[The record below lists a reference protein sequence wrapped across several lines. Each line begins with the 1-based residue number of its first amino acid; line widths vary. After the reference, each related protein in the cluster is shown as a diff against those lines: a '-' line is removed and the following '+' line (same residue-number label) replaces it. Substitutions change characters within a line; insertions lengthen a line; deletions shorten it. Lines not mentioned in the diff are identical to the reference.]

1 MRTVRSR
8 GWSGLVVAAIIGSM
22 KPSEALNEA
31 KGILDETIQLR
42 RRIHRQPELGLTLPR
57 TQAAVLEALDGLD
70 LDVRTGQRTTSVVAR
85 LTGARPGPTILLRAD
100 MDALPMPE
108 ETKLSFA
115 SEVEG
120 AMHACGHD
128 AHTAMLVGAARL
140 LTRRRESLAGSVV
153 FMFQPGEE
161 GYHGARV
168 MIEEGLLDGAEP
180 PTAAFALHVTHRLT
194 AGAITARPGPAMAS
208 GDTLQI
214 VVRGKGGH
222 ASAPHDCLDP
232 IPIACEIVQALQT
245 LVTRRVHVFDPAVVT
260 VAKIEA
266 GTTRNVIPDTASLLG
281 TIRTVSEATRERVL
295 DGVRRVAEGIA
306 AAHGAEVDVELTRG
320 YPVTVNDADF
330 AAFVLDTARELLGP
344 EAVHAMS
351 HPIMASEDFSYVL
364 QRVPGVI
371 ANLSTR
377 PDDGPAFPN
386 HSPRMLVNEP
396 VLATGIAMHVAVAL
410 RFLEKGV
417 ARATAGSE
425 RGGGTGTGARPP
437 QANG

>member
-1 MRTVRSR
+1 
-8 GWSGLVVAAIIGSM
+8 M
-22 KPSEALNEA
+22 KPSEILRDAES
-31 KGILDETIQLR
+31 ILDDTIQLR
-42 RRIHRQPELGLTLPR
+42 RRIHRHPELGLTLPR
-57 TQAAVLEALDGLD
+57 TQGAVLDALDGLD

-85 LTGARPGPTILLRAD
+85 LAGARPGPTILLRAD

-108 ETKLSFA
+108 ETGLPFA
-115 SEVEG
+115 SEVNG

-128 AHTAMLVGAARL
+128 AHAAMLVG
-140 LTRRRESLAGSVV
+140 SVL

-168 MIEEGLLDGAEP
+168 MIEEGLLDGTPP

-194 AGAITARPGPAMAS
+194 AGAIAARSGPAMAS

-214 VVRGKGGH
+214 VVRGRGGH

-232 IPIACEIVQALQT
+232 IPIACEIVQAFQT

-306 AAHGAEVDVELTRG
+306 AAHGAEAAVELIRG
-320 YPVTVNDADF
+320 YPVTVNDAAF
-330 AAFVLDTARELLGP
+330 ADFVLDTARELLGP
-344 EAVHAMS
+344 EVVHAMS

-364 QRVPGVI
+364 QRVPGAI

-377 PDDGPAFPN
+377 PADGPAFPN
-386 HSPRMLVNEP
+386 HSPRMRVNESA
-396 VLATGIAMHVAVAL
+396 LAAGIAMHVAVAL
-410 RFLEKGV
+410 RFLAK
-417 ARATAGSE
+417 
-425 RGGGTGTGARPP
+425 GTGAMTL
-437 QANG
+437 A

>member
-1 MRTVRSR
+1 
-8 GWSGLVVAAIIGSM
+8 M
-22 KPSEALNEA
+22 KSSDILRDAES
-31 KGILDETIQLR
+31 ILDDTIQLR
-42 RRIHRQPELGLTLPR
+42 RRIHRHPELGLTLPR
-57 TQAAVLEALDGLD
+57 TQGAVLDVLHDLD
-70 LDVRTGQRTTSVVAR
+70 LDVRTGQRTTSIVAR
-85 LTGARPGPTILLRAD
+85 LAGARPGPTILLRAD

-108 ETKLSFA
+108 ETGLPFA
-115 SEVEG
+115 SEVNG

-140 LTRRRESLAGSVV
+140 LARRRDSLAGSVL

-168 MIEEGLLDGAEP
+168 MIEEGLLDGTPP

-194 AGAITARPGPAMAS
+194 AGAIAARSGPAMAS

-214 VVRGKGGH
+214 VVRGRGGH

-232 IPIACEIVQALQT
+232 IPIACEIVQAFQT

-306 AAHGAEVDVELTRG
+306 AAHGAEAAVELIRG
-320 YPVTVNDADF
+320 YPVTVNDAAF
-330 AAFVLDTARELLGP
+330 ADFVLDTARELLGS
-344 EAVHAMS
+344 EVVHAMS

-377 PDDGPAFPN
+377 PADGPAFPN
-386 HSPRMLVNEP
+386 HSPRMRVNESALP
-396 VLATGIAMHVAVAL
+396 AGIAMYVAVAL
-410 RFLEKGV
+410 RFLAK
-417 ARATAGSE
+417 
-425 RGGGTGTGARPP
+425 GTGATTL
-437 QANG
+437 A